1 MADRGSLNDS
11 LNKLQ
16 ALSSS
21 ADVSRA
27 KVRRKDKKKP
37 GNESAKNLLGSL
49 LDDSEQAA
57 EREQQELEESRR
69 RAEEEARFQ
78 REQEEEMA
86 RIEAERA
93 IIAEKQAQEE
103 LRIHH
108 AEMQAEVQ
116 RQNDIDA
123 GLIDLEEEA
132 RQKAAEEER
141 LRREAEAR
149 ARKEAEKRAANE
161 LRKSQ
166 EFELEALRQEQLA
179 KQAVPKKNKTVPII
193 IGAVAAA
200 LVAGIVAF
208 VVLSNQKTID
218 IYAPSAEYDTR
229 TISFMPD
236 QEALVAAS
244 INIVKQEE
252 DPKPVKARGPRKT
265 SSGATSAPAANK
277 PKPTLSGGGKGGLF
291 GGGKRSL

>member
-21 ADVSRA
+21 ADVARA

-149 ARKEAEKRAANE
+149 ARKEAEKRAAAE

-179 KQAVPKKNKTVPII
+179 KQAVPKKSKTVPII
-193 IGAVAAA
+193 IGAVAAV
-200 LVAGIVAF
+200 LVAGIIAF
-208 VVLSNQKTID
+208 VVIGNQKTLD

-244 INIVKQEE
+244 INIVKQED
-252 DPKPVKARGPRKT
+252 DPKPVKARTNRKPGGST
-265 SSGATSAPAANK
+265 AAPAANK
-277 PKPTLSGGGKGGLF
+277 PKPSLTGGKGGLF